1 MEFLGM
7 KLRDPLP
14 ENAIPVD
21 AVVVI
26 KFLDD
31 DGDGFHLTTTESL
44 SDVEAFGL
52 LSISAAVQKD
62 NIINNMEDH
71 DDNDED
77 KED

>member
-14 ENAIPVD
+14 DNAIPVD

-31 DGDGFHLTTTESL
+31 DSEGFHLTTTESL
-44 SDVEAFGL
+44 SDVEAYGL

-62 NIINNMEDH
+62 NIISNMEEH
-71 DDNDED
+71 DDED